1 MVSAVVL
8 VNTQVGEENRV
19 LEDIKRLPIVEDVQ
33 VLWGVYDLMVR
44 VKTNNVGALRET
56 AMDFR
61 GLSGVSNV
69 LTLMI
74 HNKNQKE
81 GGLLEQQ
88 STTV

>member
-1 MVSAVVL
+1 
-8 VNTQVGEENRV
+8 
-19 LEDIKRLPIVEDVQ
+19 
-33 VLWGVYDLMVR
+33 
-44 VKTNNVGALRET
+44 
-56 AMDFR
+56 MDFR

>member
-44 VKTNNVGALRET
+44 VKTNTWCPKRNRNGFSWFER
-56 AMDFR
+56 R
-61 GLSGVSNV
+61 IKRSN
-69 LTLMI
+69 T
-74 HNKNQKE
+74 HDTQ
-81 GGLLEQQ
+81 
-88 STTV
+88 